1 MDHNRPVLVIGA
13 AGMLGHTMM
22 RVLALDPALRV
33 MGTVRNAASCS
44 LLPPALRPHVHIAG
58 DLTAEGALATLLD
71 TAQPRAIINC
81 AGLIKQAAHA
91 EDPLAALP
99 VNSMLPHRLMQL
111 CATRGIRL
119 VHVSTDCVFSGTR
132 GNYLESDTPDAR
144 DVYGLSKYLGEV
156 AAPHAV
162 TLRTSIIGP
171 ELGTAAH
178 GLLGWFL
185 SQHTP
190 VRGFTRAV
198 FSGLPTVELARI
210 VRDIVLPDASLQGLY
225 HVAAAPINKHD
236 LLCLVAQIYGRDTDI
251 AADDTLVIDRS
262 LNAGRFHAHT
272 GYTAP
277 AWPELVRQMHEF
289 G

>member
-1 MDHNRPVLVIGA
+1 MDHNRPILVIGA
-13 AGMLGHTMM
+13 AGMLGHAMM
-22 RVLALDPALRV
+22 RVLALNPAQRAV
-33 MGTVRNAASCS
+33 GTVRNAASCS
-44 LLPPALRPHVHIAG
+44 LLPPAMRSHVQIAG
-58 DLTAEGALATLLD
+58 DLTVDGVLATLLD
-71 TAQPRAIINC
+71 TTQPCAVINC
-81 AGLIKQAAHA
+81 IGLIKQAAHA
-91 EDPLAALP
+91 EDPLSALP

-119 VHVSTDCVFSGTR
+119 VQVSTDCVFSGTR

-156 AAPHAV
+156 AGPHAV

-185 SQHTP
+185 SQRAA

-210 VRDIVLPDASLQGLY
+210 VRDIVLPDVSLQGIY

-262 LNAGRFHAHT
+262 LNADRFHAHT